1 MASTQQS
8 TFRIF
13 FWLSLTLLC
22 AHGQQA
28 GTKNNA
34 DAWPDIDHRLSLGSP
49 TSLQSTVPRNQA
61 CQFRWQ
67 PHCSAAGGALPPCAP
82 LGSPAAA
89 ALDNA
94 CITAYTSSAN
104 APDPQVIFAQL
115 NPIDAAL
122 DMRALSVTANSAQF
136 DSDATVK
143 FDPAL
148 GWRAA
153 HGSLM
158 PFSTATLARWHA
170 DRWINASDLQYD
182 SHQDDTVR
190 YF

>member
-67 PHCSAAGGALPPCAP
+67 PHCSIALGTLPAYARS
-82 LGSPAAA
+82 GSPAAYPF
-89 ALDNA
+89 DNVYL
-94 CITAYTSSAN
+94 TAYSSDAD
-104 APDPQVIFAQL
+104 APVPQIIFARQDPL
-115 NPIDAAL
+115 DAAHTA
-122 DMRALSVTANSAQF
+122 RTRQFTANPAQL
-136 DSDATVK
+136 DHDATRK
-143 FDPAL
+143 LDPAL
-148 GWRAA
+148 GWQVAY
-153 HGSLM
+153 GSLM
-158 PFSTATLARWHA
+158 PFNTAALAHWHA
-170 DRWINASDLQYD
+170 NRRINETNSYRD
-182 SHQDDTVR
+182 SLLNSTVR